1 VPELHIHYLTGSR
14 TFRVASR
21 TLTGTFRDGFIHA
34 GNLAYLSMLALFPF
48 FILGAALFAL
58 FGEASEREALIE
70 TILATT
76 PPTVAGTIEPVA
88 RDVINAREGWLL
100 WIGAGIALWTVSSLI
115 ETVRDI
121 LRRAYDVTR
130 DQPIWKYRL
139 ASIGIIL
146 ISVILLLV
154 SLFAQVGIGTAQQ
167 VIAAS
172 FPQLNDAIS
181 GLETSRIIPAA
192 GFFVSAFLL
201 FYTLTPAPYRTRAF
215 PKWPGALFITLW
227 WLIVTGALPPL
238 LRSIFT
244 YNLTY
249 GSLAGIM
256 VTLFFFWLVGLGIV
270 IGAELNAALAKVRED
285 HMADDGQTKEGAA

>member
-1 VPELHIHYLTGSR
+1 LHIHYLTGAR
-14 TFRVASR
+14 TFRVASL

-58 FGEASEREALIE
+58 FGEASEREALIA
-70 TILATT
+70 TILAAT
-76 PPTVAGTIEPVA
+76 PPTVASTIEPVA
-88 RDVINAREGWLL
+88 SDVINAREGWLL
-100 WIGAGIALWTVSSLI
+100 WVGAGIALWTVSSLI

-121 LRRAYDVTR
+121 LRRAYGVTR
-130 DQPIWKYRL
+130 DQPFWKYRL

-146 ISVILLLV
+146 VSVILLLT
-154 SLFAQVGIGTAQQ
+154 SLFAQVSIGTAQE
-167 VIAAS
+167 VIQTS
-172 FPQLNDAIS
+172 FPQLSGAIS
-181 GLETSRIIPAA
+181 VLETSRLIPAT

-201 FYTLTPAPYRTRAF
+201 FYTLTPSPYRTREF

-227 WLIVTGALPPL
+227 WLAVTDALPPL
-238 LRSIFT
+238 LRTFLT

-256 VTLFFFWLVGLGIV
+256 ITLFFFWLVGLGIV

-285 HMADDGQTKEGAA
+285 HAANDGQIKEGAA

>member
-1 VPELHIHYLTGSR
+1 
-14 TFRVASR
+14 
-21 TLTGTFRDGFIHA
+21 
-34 GNLAYLSMLALFPF
+34 MLALFPF

-58 FGEASEREALIE
+58 FGEESEREALIA
-70 TILATT
+70 TIITAM
-76 PPTVAGTIEPVA
+76 PPTVAATVKPVA
-88 RDVINAREGWLL
+88 LDVINAREGWLL

-146 ISVILLLV
+146 LSVVLLLA

-172 FPQLNDAIS
+172 FPQLSHAIS
-181 GLETSRIIPAA
+181 GLETSRIIPAL
-192 GFFVSAFLL
+192 GLFVSAYAL
-201 FYTLTPAPYRTRAF
+201 FYTLTPGPYRTREF
-215 PKWPGALFITLW
+215 PKWPGAFFVTLW
-227 WLIVTGALPPL
+227 WLAVTGALPPL

-249 GSLAGIM
+249 GSLAGII
-256 VTLFFFWLVGLGIV
+256 VTLFFFWLVGLGTV
-270 IGAELNAALAKVRED
+270 IGAELNAALAKVREE
-285 HMADDGQTKEGAA
+285 HLVAKGESKEGAA